1 MLHRKRALKMTPSP
15 PPKPQPRAFIYTRR
29 STINQDTT
37 HESQEWECRGWA
49 ERNDYRVAAVY
60 RDDCSGSTPVDQREG
75 FLSVVNQMGSGDV
88 LIIKRRDRLGRDVT
102 VNALA
107 ESYIKRLGA
116 RVVSIEIG
124 DTDSPEG
131 NLIKGIMDQFAQFEL
146 ALIRQRTKAALALR
160 RSKGLVTG
168 QAPLGMKADAEG
180 KLVEDA
186 EERRWVDRARS
197 LREEGMILTEVMETL
212 SREGCL
218 VRSGSAP
225 SLSTVSRWCAGIE
238 SPPRPRETR
247 SPRRRSGSSETA
259 SLVREKVLALR
270 EAGLSLREIARHL
283 ERYPEIRTSRGGT
296 LSHTQVARIL
306 KRASSLNI

>member
-1 MLHRKRALKMTPSP
+1 MTPSP
-15 PPKPQPRAFIYTRR
+15 TTEPQPRAFIYTRR

-37 HESQEWECRGWA
+37 HESQERECRGWA

-180 KLVEDA
+180 RLVEDA
-186 EERRWVDRARS
+186 EERRWVDRART

-225 SLSTVSRWCAGIE
+225 SLSTVSRWCAGIV
-238 SPPRPRETR
+238 SPPRPRDDEVPEEALR
-247 SPRRRSGSSETA
+247 VIRDGLFSPRE
-259 SLVREKVLALR
+259 
-270 EAGLSLREIARHL
+270 GLG
-283 ERYPEIRTSRGGT
+283 PEGGGAVPQRDRATSRAVPRDQDVEGGDAE
-296 LSHTQVARIL
+296 SYPG
-306 KRASSLNI
+306 RADPQEGL